1 MWLKHKKFCY
11 EAFAKKQNKRL
22 SWYFKTR
29 SAFLLYIWSI
39 KNEYLENSMKNY
51 FPFYL
56 FIWNFFFVF
65 NFING
70 IEKNHKSYKYTV
82 FY

>member
-1 MWLKHKKFCY
+1 MKLLRKNKTKGFLGILKLVLHH
-11 EAFAKKQNKRL
+11 
-22 SWYFKTR
+22 
-29 SAFLLYIWSI
+29 FLLYIWSI

-70 IEKNHKSYKYTV
+70 IEKKS
-82 FY
+82 